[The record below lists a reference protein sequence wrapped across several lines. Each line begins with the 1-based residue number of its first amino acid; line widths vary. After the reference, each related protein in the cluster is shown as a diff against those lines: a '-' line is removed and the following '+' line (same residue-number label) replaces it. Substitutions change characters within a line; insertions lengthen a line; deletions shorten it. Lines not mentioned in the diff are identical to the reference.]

1 MRLHIFQSADGDCL
15 LLESKDKRLILCDG
29 GRSAS
34 MIEFVRGELSKLRGK
49 KRKID
54 YAYVSHIDND
64 HITGVLQ
71 LLEDEVEWRVF
82 DHHKAAGH
90 TGIKKPTIPRPPEI
104 GGLWHNS
111 FSDQLQENSKTV
123 ADMLASAAP
132 VLLATRVPQFADCGE
147 EYYDIATAVK
157 EGILVS
163 RLAAPEMLGV
173 PRNKLPGT
181 AKPAK
186 LLLAG
191 HGPAHF
197 KVGSMTLT
205 IVGPTE
211 KELELLREGWNTWL
225 SEHADAVKK
234 LDDELKKRMQEFS
247 TNSDSGPID
256 LFDWN
261 GLPPFKGVSVPNIA
275 SLMFMVE
282 EDGKRLLLT
291 GDSQQ
296 DIIVDGLKKAGFLQD
311 GGGVHIDVLKVQHHG
326 SENNLDKEFG
336 RRVSANHYVFCGNG
350 AHENPDLKVLKLVF
364 NSRLGSKTSRALAP
378 EADGRPFKW
387 WFSTS
392 SNIDAKPAENA
403 HMREVEDLVADL
415 AAKSGGLMTFHFN
428 ENVRTIL
435 KI

>member
-29 GRSAS
+29 GRPAS
-34 MIEFVRGELSKLRGK
+34 MTGFVRKELAKLRNK

-54 YAYVSHIDND
+54 AVYVSHIDND

-71 LLEDEVEWRVF
+71 LLEDEVEWRVY

-90 TGIKKPTIPRPPEI
+90 TGIKKPAVPRPPDI
-104 GGLWHNS
+104 DGLWHNS
-111 FSDQLQENSKTV
+111 FSDQLEENSETV
-123 ADMLASAAP
+123 AEMLAAAAP
-132 VLLATRVPQFADCGE
+132 VLLATHMPEFADSGE

-157 EGILVS
+157 EGFLVS
-163 RLAAPEMLGV
+163 RLAAPEMLNI
-173 PRNKLPGT
+173 PRNKLPGM

-191 HGPAHF
+191 HGLASF
-197 KVGSMTLT
+197 KIGTMTLT
-205 IVGPTE
+205 IIGPTE
-211 KELELLREGWNTWL
+211 DELEKLRKGWNTWL
-225 SEHADAVKK
+225 SEHQDTVQK
-234 LDDELKKRMQEFS
+234 LDRELKRRMQEFS
-247 TNSDSGPID
+247 NNAASGPVD

-261 GLPPFKGVSVPNIA
+261 GMPPFKGVSVPNIA

-296 DIIVDGLKKAGFLQD
+296 DIIIRGLKDAGLLQD
-311 GGGVHIDVLKVQHHG
+311 GEGLHIDVLKVQHHG
-326 SENNLDKEFG
+326 SENNFDKEFG
-336 RRVSANHYVFCGNG
+336 RRVSADDYVFCGNG
-350 AHENPDLKVLKLVF
+350 AHENPDLRVLKLAY
-364 NSRLGSKTSRALAP
+364 NSRLGPKKNRALAP
-378 EADGRPFKW
+378 KADGRPFKF

-392 SNIDAKPAENA
+392 SSVPAKPADNA
-403 HMREVEDLVADL
+403 HMHEVEDTVADM

-428 ENVRTIL
+428 DSARTIMR
-435 KI
+435 I